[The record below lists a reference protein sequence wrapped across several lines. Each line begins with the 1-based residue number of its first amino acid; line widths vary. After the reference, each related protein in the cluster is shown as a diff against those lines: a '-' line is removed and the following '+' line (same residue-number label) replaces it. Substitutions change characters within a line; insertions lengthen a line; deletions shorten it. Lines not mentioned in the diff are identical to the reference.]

1 MQNNTETAETIFLPC
16 LILFLEAKKE
26 KENYEILNESED
38 VSVCW
43 GESWNMQHVT
53 IPRSVRDV
61 TNKMAV
67 CHSSLKH

>member
-38 VSVCW
+38 VSVC
-43 GESWNMQHVT
+43 
-53 IPRSVRDV
+53 
-61 TNKMAV
+61 
-67 CHSSLKH
+67 